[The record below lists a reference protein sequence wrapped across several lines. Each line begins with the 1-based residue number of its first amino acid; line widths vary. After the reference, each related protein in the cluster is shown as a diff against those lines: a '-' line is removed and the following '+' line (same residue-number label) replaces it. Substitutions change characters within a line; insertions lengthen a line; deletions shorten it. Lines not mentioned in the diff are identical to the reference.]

1 MPPPFHP
8 LSREHGVAILIGAV
22 ATFALIFAGKKSAQG
37 RQLSTGLLAFLNLM
51 AYPMSQLAWFKVP
64 NVGLESIVPFHLC
77 DLAAVLAGF
86 ALLTRRQVLCELT
99 FYWGLAGT
107 LQGLLTPAIQVG
119 FPAWPFVTFF
129 VIHFS
134 IVAAALYLP
143 IVDGWRPER
152 PWWRSPWRAF
162 LWVNAYILCAMA
174 LNALL
179 GTNFGFAAHKPV
191 NPSLL
196 DHLGPWPWYL
206 LSLELL
212 ALVLFGLLTLPFLRK
227 RDDRK
232 SGKSPLAS
240 QQD

>member
-8 LSREHGVAILIGAV
+8 FSREHGVAILIGAV
-22 ATFALIFAGKKSAQG
+22 ATFAMIFAGKKSAQG
-37 RQLSTGLLAFLNLM
+37 RLLSTGLLAFLNLM

-119 FPAWPFVTFF
+119 YPAWPFVTFF
-129 VIHFS
+129 VMHFS

-143 IVDGWRPER
+143 IVDGWRPAK
-152 PWWRSPWRAF
+152 PWWRSPLRAF
-162 LWVNAYILCAMA
+162 LWVNVYILVAMA
-174 LNALL
+174 INKGL

-212 ALVLFGLLTLPFLRK
+212 ALVLFSLLTMPFLRK
-227 RDDRK
+227 GDDRK
-232 SGKSPLAS
+232 SEES
-240 QQD
+240 QPT

>member
-8 LSREHGVAILIGAV
+8 FSREHGIAILIGAV
-22 ATFALIFAGKKSAQG
+22 AIFAMIFAGKRSEQG
-37 RQLSTGLLAFLNLM
+37 RLLSTGLLAFLNLM
-51 AYPMSQLAWFKVP
+51 AYPMCQLAWFEVP
-64 NVGLESIVPFHLC
+64 NAGLENIVPFHLC
-77 DLAAVLAGF
+77 DLAAILAGF

-107 LQGLLTPAIQVG
+107 IQGLLTPAIQVG
-119 FPAWPFVTFF
+119 YPAWPFVTFF
-129 VIHFS
+129 VMHFS

-174 LNALL
+174 LNAML

-212 ALVLFGLLTLPFLRK
+212 ALVLCGLLTLPFLRK
-227 RDDRK
+227 PRG
-232 SGKSPLAS
+232 GK
-240 QQD
+240 